1 MVKFM
6 NIIKLNENFISE
18 IDNLLK
24 ENNINILKNRIKEI
38 KYKLT
43 NSEEFFKNGV
53 YEVSREWLIKN
64 ITHAEKSKSVERV
77 KHYLKKI
84 IKGLTEI
91 KTTGINEINLNR
103 WEEYTE
109 IITDSLWIIDRRDN
123 SGVHKAWYHGN
134 FIPQIPRQMMLRYTK
149 KYDLVVD
156 TFLGSGTTLIECRRL
171 GRHGIGI
178 ELNKEVAEKAK
189 ELINKEANPYN
200 VITEVVVGDS
210 REIDFEEIL
219 KKFGFKSCQLLIMH
233 PPYHDII
240 KFSDDERDLSNAK
253 TVKDF
258 LKMFEEV
265 VDNTYN
271 ILDDGRFL
279 VLVIGDKYSNGAWI
293 PLGFYCMD
301 AVLKRGYKLKS
312 IVVKNFEETK
322 GKRNQKELW
331 RYRALVGGFYVFK
344 HEYIFIFQKVEK

>member
-24 ENNINILKNRIKEI
+24 EDNINILKNRIKVI

-156 TFLGSGTTLIECRRL
+156 TFLGSGTTLIECR
-171 GRHGIGI
+171 
-178 ELNKEVAEKAK
+178 
-189 ELINKEANPYN
+189 
-200 VITEVVVGDS
+200 
-210 REIDFEEIL
+210 
-219 KKFGFKSCQLLIMH
+219 
-233 PPYHDII
+233 I
-240 KFSDDERDLSNAK
+240 K
-253 TVKDF
+253 
-258 LKMFEEV
+258 
-265 VDNTYN
+265 
-271 ILDDGRFL
+271 
-279 VLVIGDKYSNGAWI
+279 
-293 PLGFYCMD
+293 
-301 AVLKRGYKLKS
+301 
-312 IVVKNFEETK
+312 
-322 GKRNQKELW
+322 
-331 RYRALVGGFYVFK
+331 
-344 HEYIFIFQKVEK
+344 